1 MKVISM
7 VPAVDADIDTE
18 YYFIR
23 ANEYAFIHH
32 KLRGEQVLPQKGL
45 KTKGDEHSIGLVIFH
60 DSQSVNFQ
68 SEAERNSLKLHYFIL
83 LTSRRELFPK
93 DVTEKGGFKSMMQE
107 LSDLLT
113 TVYEGH

>member
-1 MKVISM
+1 MYIHKFFQ
-7 VPAVDADIDTE
+7 E

-32 KLRGEQVLPQKGL
+32 KLKGEQVAPQRGL
-45 KTKGDEHSIGLVIFH
+45 KSKGDEHSIGLVIFH

-68 SEAERNSLKLHYFIL
+68 SEGERNSLKLHYFIL

-93 DVTEKGGFKSMMQE
+93 AVTEKGGFKSMMQE
-107 LSDLLT
+107 LSGRMLSVHVLC
-113 TVYEGH
+113 